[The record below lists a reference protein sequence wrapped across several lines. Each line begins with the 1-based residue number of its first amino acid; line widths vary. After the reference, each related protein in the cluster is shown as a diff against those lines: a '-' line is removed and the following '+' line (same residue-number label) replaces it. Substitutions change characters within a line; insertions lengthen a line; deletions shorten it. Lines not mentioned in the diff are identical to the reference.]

1 MESLLVP
8 GVYYNDTSRDITEH
22 DLDIVSDLWTI
33 DGREVYRGARDP
45 RYTHANVY
53 WLYSEDLDR
62 VGLSE
67 HSLTDQADFRV
78 LWFRETDFGT
88 YLQEDGWERG
98 EDIWSALPRC
108 VFDRFVNE
116 TWTTPKAFLEQC
128 LYGPVRILTPEM
140 LHGRPEVYVCNTCGK
155 RSLTFNRDCQMVAE
169 PLDFP
174 TTEKLFFVDED
185 MIVYRPPPTS
195 RVWDLL
201 RPLQTPSP
209 SGGSQEPG
217 SEQAQ
222 PQAPRSPPPEEAPRT
237 PEQIAPP
244 PAPSGTVQQQP
255 STPAQSRP

>member
-1 MESLLVP
+1 MESELIS
-8 GVYYNDTSRDITEH
+8 GFFYEDTGRDITEH

-33 DGREVYRGARDP
+33 DGREVYRGSRDP

-67 HSLTDQADFRV
+67 HSKQDQADFRV

-98 EDIWSALPRC
+98 EDIWSSLPRS

-116 TWTTPKAFLEQC
+116 GWTVPNAFLEQC
-128 LYGPVRILTPEM
+128 LYGPMRLLTPAM
-140 LHGRPEVYVCNTCGK
+140 LRKFPDVYVCKVCK
-155 RSLTFNRDCQMVAE
+155 RKSLSPQRGCQMVAE

-174 TTEKLFFVDED
+174 TTEKVFFVDDD

-201 RPLQTPSP
+201 TQPQKPSP
-209 SGGSQEPG
+209 SGGSQEP
-217 SEQAQ
+217 EQGQVPQ
-222 PQAPRSPPPEEAPRT
+222 PEQTPLPPAADASPPRMQE
-237 PEQIAPP
+237 PP
-244 PAPSGTVQQQP
+244 Q
-255 STPAQSRP
+255 